1 MHMYTNVMVMLK
13 IIFNLGSQNGSEYV
27 WVSLLVDTSGILE
40 PASLVDH
47 AAVWPGTDLN
57 PCTCQIGYVI
67 AHFNLIFVTG
77 QTGIHIGF

>member
-1 MHMYTNVMVMLK
+1 MHIYTNVMVMLK

-47 AAVWPGTDLN
+47 VAVW
-57 PCTCQIGYVI
+57 V
-67 AHFNLIFVTG
+67 LI
-77 QTGIHIGF
+77 